1 MNGTVDERN
10 PAPPWMVETL
20 QIMKYTTYQLV
31 QDFFYPV
38 QGPVYAANSC
48 AQDLAVRQVDLMQP
62 ELDLQRKFEATLALT
77 VRV

>member
-38 QGPVYAANSC
+38 
-48 AQDLAVRQVDLMQP
+48 
-62 ELDLQRKFEATLALT
+62 
-77 VRV
+77 